1 MQKKCAALKKNVS
14 EKNNETKVCKAPKKD
29 HREVASLAQNL
40 GYVHHLLK
48 NLFFIFTTLLEIF

>member
-1 MQKKCAALKKNVS
+1 MCCIKKKVS
-14 EKNNETKVCKAPKKD
+14 EKNNETKDCKAPKKD
-29 HREVASLAQNL
+29 HRKVASLAQNL